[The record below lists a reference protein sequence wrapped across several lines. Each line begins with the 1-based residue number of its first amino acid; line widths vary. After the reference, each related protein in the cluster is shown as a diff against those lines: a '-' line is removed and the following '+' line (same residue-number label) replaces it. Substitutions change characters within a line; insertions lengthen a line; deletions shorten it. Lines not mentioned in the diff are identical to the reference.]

1 MIVVEDLSRN
11 TEPSTRVIH
20 ISFSLS
26 LFLSSPPVIQSLPS
40 HRPLANPLILLP
52 LGSIVCMAPQ
62 LYVPTTATS
71 PLFPPALNCH
81 HRQVLVANLALMS
94 PSKDRVVILS
104 ARNLN
109 LELFG
114 TEETGESGELLAAV

>member
-1 MIVVEDLSRN
+1 
-11 TEPSTRVIH
+11 
-20 ISFSLS
+20 
-26 LFLSSPPVIQSLPS
+26 
-40 HRPLANPLILLP
+40 
-52 LGSIVCMAPQ
+52 MAPQ

-71 PLFPPALNCH
+71 PLFPRALNCH